1 MIAHYT
7 RHGQN
12 PWQIP
17 IHNIVPRWRSYDMQW
32 EEIKYVLKNSTH
44 NMNQNF
50 MHDLKKD
57 DDVKIAKQSLT
68 NKQGI
73 LVSNMST

>member
-1 MIAHYT
+1 
-7 RHGQN
+7 
-12 PWQIP
+12 
-17 IHNIVPRWRSYDMQW
+17 MQW